1 MSKSELSVASVST
14 VSACARPM
22 LANDDDQDRRSFQ
35 DRIDVIS
42 EIAPIRYRVDVQE
55 DLFAAVTIGEAVKNA
70 SDDRA

>member
-1 MSKSELSVASVST
+1 
-14 VSACARPM
+14 M